1 MAVNVLG
8 EEVEDLEKSPVS
20 NKELC
25 YSPYD
30 DLAFVMYVDNEI
42 ADLVRSLDEKK
53 RAAVCGEETG
63 DYDSCRVTL
72 TSTLFK
78 SNHN

>member
-8 EEVEDLEKSPVS
+8 EEVEETETSPVQAS
-20 NKELC
+20 KEPA

-30 DLAFVMYVDNEI
+30 DLAFIMYVDNDI

-53 RAAVCGEETG
+53 KTAVAGEWG
-63 DYDSCRVTL
+63 AVGG
-72 TSTLFK
+72 
-78 SNHN
+78 

>member
-8 EEVEDLEKSPVS
+8 EEAEETETTPTAS
-20 NKELC
+20 KEPA

-30 DLAFVMYVDNEI
+30 DLAFIMYVDNDI

-53 RAAVCGEETG
+53 KNAVQGNL
-63 DYDSCRVTL
+63 VKL
-72 TSTLFK
+72 
-78 SNHN
+78 